1 MAQIERLK
9 PANRHILIIPKTEE
23 NKTETGVLLPDDYKP
38 LENRYI
44 EAVVIDIAADCDKQ
58 FKDLK
63 YSNMEIKKVVVDK
76 SMIEKVDIRDRT
88 YHLIL
93 ENYVVGIFGRD
104 NDF

>member
-63 YSNMEIKKVVVDK
+63 YSNMDIKKVIK
-76 SMIEKVDIRDRT
+76 IASAI
-88 YHLIL
+88 IL
-93 ENYVVGIFGRD
+93 CVKRLRQYTPCLFSTHSFIN
-104 NDF
+104 